1 MSLAQDG
8 KNKELILFLSG
19 GVQELSFLLSFFLFL
34 SVGLET
40 KKINET

>member
-1 MSLAQDG
+1 MSIAPET

-19 GVQELSFLLSFFLFL
+19 GVQEFSFFLFL

-40 KKINET
+40 KKIN